1 MNFLERVNRV
11 VDSLTVSTMQVL
23 EQTFGVEVNV
33 YDDCCHFDDWKPNQE
48 TLLKEILELYEIW
61 RKNEKSGEVITGN
74 DIFFQVEEVV
84 LKWHLAIIVK
94 LQEEVKQLQEEKDV
108 LVKEKEQRLCARSL

>member
-23 EQTFGVEVNV
+23 EQTFGVEVKV

-84 LKWHLAIIVK
+84 LKWHPIIVK
-94 LQEEVKQLQEEKDV
+94 LQEEVKQLQEENDV
-108 LVKEKEQRLCARSL
+108 LVKEKEQRLCASSL